1 MISMKA
7 PKGLTSFSHAGKPLA
22 IVGGCVDIAPEFVED
37 LLAHGF
43 ASSTPAPLEQNARAA
58 LLRRFAD
65 DARNFA
71 ETLGDN
77 ELHGLASLPADK
89 RDRVFAAVR
98 ALARETGAAA
108 SAGAAQAAAAKAAK
122 E

>member
-7 PKGLTSFSHAGKPLA
+7 PRGLTGFSHSGKPLA
-22 IVGGCVDIAPEFVED
+22 IVNGGVDVAPEFVEE
-37 LLAHGF
+37 LRAHGF
-43 ASSTPAPLEQNARAA
+43 TMAAPEPLAQNARAA

-65 DARNFA
+65 DARGFA
-71 ETLGDN
+71 ETLGDD
-77 ELHGLASLPADK
+77 ELHGLASLPDDK

-98 ALARETGAAA
+98 ALARDAGAAA
-108 SAGAAQAAAAKAAK
+108 GNAPAASATKTAK